1 MDLSVTADVTPASI
15 SADAQAQTRMSYGTM
30 VERKA
35 LDIEAAQGA
44 MLAQLVAQAGGVGQN
59 IDTRA

>member
-1 MDLSVTADVTPASI
+1 MDLSIVADVTPSSL
-15 SADAQAQTRMSYGTM
+15 SADAQAMTQMNYGTM

-44 MLAQLVAQAGGVGQN
+44 MLAQLVAQSTGVGQN
-59 IDTRA
+59 LDARA

>member
-15 SADAQAQTRMSYGTM
+15 SADAQALTQVNYGTM

-44 MLAQLVAQAGGVGQN
+44 MLAQLVAQGAGLGQN
-59 IDTRA
+59 FDARA